1 MEDTLIGNHNDNII
15 DGMGGDDL
23 IFGLDGNDTLV
34 GGAGNDILDG
44 GLGNDILTGDDH
56 YSVDADLFIFKGNF
70 DTITD
75 FGHDIITDFQAGVDT
90 ARLFLD
96 NQSLI
101 TEDLSYSSGT
111 KLDVGSSS
119 ISFNWLTTNQFNL
132 DLSSN
137 EFLSSIQEIR
147 LLSNKL
153 ENLSG
158 DKAAKGGFDD
168 VVQLSKLGTKG
179 EVGYFIDVGFQEVY
193 DLSSG
198 VNSFSDLYDIHDYGN
213 FIGSQGND
221 IMLGSGSY
229 GVGMSGGIGDD
240 VLYGNSL
247 DSLRYDL
254 EEDLATEEIMGS
266 ALNKINN
273 HVEINLGDNDLKL
286 NDILIDSRT
295 AEDMWGDTD
304 TIFGIENAYGTSG
317 DDAIFGSDNNNE
329 IYAGSGDDIIY
340 GGSGDD
346 VLDGGDGNDMFV
358 FLQSDLEANNNDIDI
373 INNFNIN
380 EDKISFDT
388 LGMNDV
394 QIDLID
400 NEGGTDAVL
409 TFNDQADW
417 GSIILVD
424 VGRLDTD
431 DIIIDSGVSV
441 G

>member
-1 MEDTLIGNHNDNII
+1 MKTKALIKKLHPNVNIPEYKTSGSSGLDLEAFI
-15 DGMGGDDL
+15 QNDL
-23 IFGLDGNDTLV
+23 IIKPKETVLVPTGLSVAIEDHLE
-34 GGAGNDILDG
+34 IQIRPRS
-44 GLGNDILTGDDH
+44 GL
-56 YSVDADLFIFKGNF
+56 
-70 DTITD
+70 
-75 FGHDIITDFQAGVDT
+75 
-90 ARLFLD
+90 
-96 NQSLI
+96 
-101 TEDLSYSSGT
+101 
-111 KLDVGSSS
+111 
-119 ISFNWLTTNQFNL
+119 
-132 DLSSN
+132 
-137 EFLSSIQEIR
+137 
-147 LLSNKL
+147 
-153 ENLSG
+153 
-158 DKAAKGGFDD
+158 AAK
-168 VVQLSKLGTKG
+168 
-179 EVGYFIDVGFQEVY
+179 
-193 DLSSG
+193 
-198 VNSFSDLYDIHDYGN
+198 
-213 FIGSQGND
+213 
-221 IMLGSGSY
+221 
-229 GVGMSGGIGDD
+229 
-240 VLYGNSL
+240 
-247 DSLRYDL
+247 
-254 EEDLATEEIMGS
+254 
-266 ALNKINN
+266 NKITVLNTPGTIDSDYRG
-273 HVEINLGDNDLKL
+273 EIKIILINLGDNDLKL